1 MVPCGSCVGCR
12 AARAGDWALRCVHE
26 AQLHDE
32 NCFITL
38 TFNDEHLP
46 RDGSVRVDV
55 LQRFFRRARKAI
67 APKRLRYFACG
78 EYGEEN
84 WRPHYHAAVFGH
96 GFRDRFAQVRQR
108 PPLFRSALL
117 EELWCDGRDRSLGH
131 SSVGELTYESAA
143 YVARYVMKK
152 LTGPRAEEY
161 GGRKPP
167 FVVMSLKPGLGAKW
181 FELYQAD
188 VFPAD
193 EIVHD
198 GRRHRV
204 PRYYDKK
211 LAEVNEA
218 ELNRI
223 KAKREES
230 ATARPEE
237 LSDRRMRVREGVA
250 EARLR
255 AFRRKL

>member
-1 MVPCGSCVGCR
+1 M
-12 AARAGDWALRCVHE
+12 
-26 AQLHDE
+26 
-32 NCFITL
+32 TL
-38 TFNDEHLP
+38 TYNDRYVP
-46 RDGSVRVDV
+46 RDGSVRVEV
-55 LQRFFRRARKAI
+55 LQQFFKRLRKALEP
-67 APKRLRYFACG
+67 AKVRYFACG
-78 EYGEEN
+78 EYGEAN

-96 GFRDRFAQVRQR
+96 GFNDRFQQLQR
-108 PPLFRSALL
+108 KPALFRSELL
-117 EELWCDGRDRSLGH
+117 ERLWTDPRSGRSFGH

-167 FVVMSLKPGLGAKW
+167 FVVMSLKPGVGSKW
-181 FELYQAD
+181 FDQYQGD

-204 PRYYDKK
+204 PRYYDRKFS
-211 LAEVNEA
+211 
-218 ELNRI
+218 ELCEEELEKI
-223 KAKREES
+223 KAKREAE

-237 LSDRRMRVREGVA
+237 LTDARMRVREGVV
-250 EARLR
+250 EARMR